1 MNKSTVS
8 GKFDQMKGK
17 IKQGL
22 GEATDNDRL
31 ANSGAMDQVK
41 GNAKEAWGDTK
52 DAARSASR
60 DSYERTDTYPADER
74 IRDDKHNIRDKVTS
88 MARDAKEA
96 VKERAD
102 DFKGKRS
109 A

>member
-1 MNKSTVS
+1 MNKSTAS

-17 IKQGL
+17 MKQGL
-22 GEATDNDRL
+22 GEAMNDDRM
-31 ANSGAMDQVK
+31 ANSGTMDQVK
-41 GNAKEAWGDTK
+41 GHAKEAWGDTK

-60 DSYERTDTYPADER
+60 DTHDTAADQSRAE
-74 IRDDKHNIRDKVTS
+74 DKHDMRNKVTS

-96 VKERAD
+96 VSDRAD
-102 DFKGKRS
+102 DFKRRRS

>member
-1 MNKSTVS
+1 MNKSTAS
-8 GKFDQMKGK
+8 GKIDQLKGK

-22 GEATDNDRL
+22 GEATDNDRM
-31 ANSGAMDQVK
+31 ANSGTMDQVK

-52 DAARSASR
+52 DAARSASS
-60 DSYERTDTYPADER
+60 DHYDASHTYPADER
-74 IRDDKHNIRDKVTS
+74 MRDDKHNLRDKVTS

-96 VKERAD
+96 VSERTD
-102 DFKGKRS
+102 NFKSKRS